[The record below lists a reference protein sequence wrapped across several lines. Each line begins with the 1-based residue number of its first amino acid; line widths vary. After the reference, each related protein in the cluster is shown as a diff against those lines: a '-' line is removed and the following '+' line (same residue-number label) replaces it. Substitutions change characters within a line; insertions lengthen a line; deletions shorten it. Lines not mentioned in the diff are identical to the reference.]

1 MRIRIIK
8 VILPLLLM
16 LSLLVPSSAY
26 AAPDIPE
33 FDGAAAIELSGFV
46 PAFSP
51 DDFTG
56 EDYIRYSE
64 LDALG
69 RPGPATA
76 CLSSASRPAEL
87 RAESGAYLPVG
98 WESVRYDD
106 VIDGGY
112 LYSVCQLISPALSG
126 SGPDARNVFTG
137 TRYLRAEGL
146 RPFEDLV
153 AGFVSRT
160 AYHILYRATPVYH
173 RDELVPYG
181 VQLEAYSAEDAG
193 RTISLN
199 VFLYN
204 VQPGVAIDYRNGKS
218 AQSPSVEVTSTAGD
232 ILHLHQYQTRPG
244 PDAPAVGSFSELG
257 NRLPVP
263 SENTIAKSSAPKYNF
278 IIHKNK
284 HTVHTMD
291 CGHLPYEENS
301 YKVYWTLEELYRNIP
316 DVNWCDYCPKPTN
329 NSSAKV
335 NAGNNQNSTANTAA
349 ASAAGKSKTS
359 AYILNMQTKIYHT
372 EDCGHLPP
380 AEYRRDFAGTPH
392 ELLEMGYYD
401 RCDFCQAIAAE
412 REKEKKASSPTVSA
426 AAGSSQSAPASTAE
440 KETAQS
446 AGNSIFDLPESAID
460 KMAGTTLTDKLRY
473 DDSVFEQ
480 AIYGTENDD
489 W

>member
-33 FDGAAAIELSGFV
+33 FGGAAAIELSGFV

-76 CLSSASRPAEL
+76 CLSSASRPVEL
-87 RAESGAYLPVG
+87 RAESSAYLPVG

-106 VIDGGY
+106 VIDEGY
-112 LYSVCQLISPALSG
+112 LYCLCQLISPTLSG

-153 AGFVSRT
+153 AAFVSRT

-173 RDELVPYG
+173 GDELVPYG

-193 RTISLN
+193 RTLSLN

-204 VQPGVAIDYRNGKS
+204 VQPGVTIDYRSGKS
-218 AQSPSVEVTSTAGD
+218 AQSPSVEVTSAAGD
-232 ILHLHQYQTRPG
+232 ILHLHQYQTRPAS
-244 PDAPAVGSFSELG
+244 DAPAVGSFSDLNARD
-257 NRLPVP
+257 NR
-263 SENTIAKSSAPKYNF
+263 
-278 IIHKNK
+278 
-284 HTVHTMD
+284 
-291 CGHLPYEENS
+291 
-301 YKVYWTLEELYRNIP
+301 
-316 DVNWCDYCPKPTN
+316 
-329 NSSAKV
+329 
-335 NAGNNQNSTANTAA
+335 NSTTKTTA
-349 ASAAGKSKTS
+349 ASAANKSKT
-359 AYILNMQTKIYHT
+359 ATYILNTQTKIYHT
-372 EDCGHLPP
+372 EDCGHLPA
-380 AEYRRDFAGTPH
+380 AEYRRDFTGTPQ
-392 ELLEMGYYD
+392 ELRGMGYYD
-401 RCDFCQAIAAE
+401 WCDFCQKIVAV
-412 REKEKKASSPTVSA
+412 KEKKASSPAVSA
-426 AAGSSQSAPASTAE
+426 AGSTSQSTPASTTE

-446 AGNSIFDLPESAID
+446 AKKSLFDLPESAID
-460 KMAGTTLTDKLRY
+460 KMAGNDLTDKLRY
-473 DDSVFEQ
+473 NDSVYEQ
-480 AIYGTENDD
+480 AINGTANDD

>member
-33 FDGAAAIELSGFV
+33 FGGAAAIELSGFV

-76 CLSSASRPAEL
+76 CLSSASRPVEL
-87 RAESGAYLPVG
+87 RAESSAYLPVG

-106 VIDGGY
+106 VIDEGY
-112 LYSVCQLISPALSG
+112 LYCLCQLISPTLSG

-153 AGFVSRT
+153 AAFVSRT

-173 RDELVPYG
+173 GDELVPYG

-193 RTISLN
+193 RTLSLN

-204 VQPGVAIDYRNGKS
+204 VQPGVTIDYRSGKS
-218 AQSPSVEVTSTAGD
+218 AQSPSVEVTSAAGD
-232 ILHLHQYQTRPG
+232 ILHLHQYQTRPAS
-244 PDAPAVGSFSELG
+244 DAPAVGSFSDLNARD
-257 NRLPVP
+257 NR
-263 SENTIAKSSAPKYNF
+263 
-278 IIHKNK
+278 
-284 HTVHTMD
+284 
-291 CGHLPYEENS
+291 
-301 YKVYWTLEELYRNIP
+301 
-316 DVNWCDYCPKPTN
+316 
-329 NSSAKV
+329 
-335 NAGNNQNSTANTAA
+335 NSTTKTTA
-349 ASAAGKSKTS
+349 ASAANKSKT
-359 AYILNMQTKIYHT
+359 ATYILNTQTKIYHT
-372 EDCGHLPP
+372 EDCGHLPA
-380 AEYRRDFAGTPH
+380 AEYRRDFTGTPQ
-392 ELLEMGYYD
+392 ELRSMGYYD
-401 RCDFCQAIAAE
+401 WCDFCQKIVAV
-412 REKEKKASSPTVSA
+412 KEKKASSPAVSA
-426 AAGSSQSAPASTAE
+426 AGSTSQSTPASTTE

-446 AGNSIFDLPESAID
+446 AKKSLFDLPESAID
-460 KMAGTTLTDKLRY
+460 KMAGDDLTDKLRY
-473 DDSVFEQ
+473 NDSVYEQ
-480 AIYGTENDD
+480 AINGTANDD

>member
-8 VILPLLLM
+8 YIMPLLLM
-16 LSLLVPSSAY
+16 SSLLVPASSY
-26 AAPDIPE
+26 AASPDIPE
-33 FDGAAAIELSGFV
+33 FGGAAAIELSGFV

-173 RDELVPYG
+173 GDELVPYG
-181 VQLEAYSAEDAG
+181 VQLEAYSVEDAG
-193 RTISLN
+193 RTLSLN
-199 VFLYN
+199 VFMYN
-204 VQPGVAIDYRNGKS
+204 VQPGVTIDYRSGKN

-232 ILHLHQYQTRPG
+232 ILHLHQYQTRPAS
-244 PDAPAVGSFSELG
+244 DAPAVGSFSDLNARD
-257 NRLPVP
+257 NR
-263 SENTIAKSSAPKYNF
+263 NTTTK
-278 IIHKNK
+278 
-284 HTVHTMD
+284 TT
-291 CGHLPYEENS
+291 
-301 YKVYWTLEELYRNIP
+301 
-316 DVNWCDYCPKPTN
+316 
-329 NSSAKV
+329 
-335 NAGNNQNSTANTAA
+335 A
-349 ASAAGKSKTS
+349 ASAANKSKT
-359 AYILNMQTKIYHT
+359 ATYILNTQTKIYHT
-372 EDCGHLPP
+372 GDCGHLPP
-380 AEYRRDFAGTPH
+380 AEYRRDFTGTPQ
-392 ELLEMGYYD
+392 ELRSMGYYD
-401 RCDFCQAIAAE
+401 WCDFCQKIVAV
-412 REKEKKASSPTVSA
+412 KEKPVSSPAVSA
-426 AAGSSQSAPASTAE
+426 AESTPASTTE
-440 KETAQS
+440 KESAQS
-446 AGNSIFDLPESAID
+446 AKKSLLDLPESAVD
-460 KMAGTTLTDKLRY
+460 RMAGTDLTDKLRY
-473 DDSVFEQ
+473 DDSVYEQ
-480 AIYGTENDD
+480 AINGTANDD

>member
-1 MRIRIIK
+1 MRIRILKI
-8 VILPLLLM
+8 ILPLLLM
-16 LSLLVPSSAY
+16 LSLLVPSSAC

-33 FDGAAAIELSGFV
+33 FGGAAAIELSGFV

-76 CLSSASRPAEL
+76 CLSSASRPVEL
-87 RAESGAYLPVG
+87 RAESSAYLPVG

-106 VIDGGY
+106 VIDEGY
-112 LYSVCQLISPALSG
+112 LYCLCQLISPTLSG

-153 AGFVSRT
+153 AAFVSRT

-173 RDELVPYG
+173 GDELVPYG

-204 VQPGVAIDYRNGKS
+204 VQPGVTIDYRSGKS
-218 AQSPSVEVTSTAGD
+218 AQSPSVEVTSAAGD
-232 ILHLHQYQTRPG
+232 ILHLHQYQTRPAS
-244 PDAPAVGSFSELG
+244 DAPAVGSFSDLNARD
-257 NRLPVP
+257 NR
-263 SENTIAKSSAPKYNF
+263 
-278 IIHKNK
+278 
-284 HTVHTMD
+284 
-291 CGHLPYEENS
+291 
-301 YKVYWTLEELYRNIP
+301 
-316 DVNWCDYCPKPTN
+316 
-329 NSSAKV
+329 
-335 NAGNNQNSTANTAA
+335 NSTTKTTA
-349 ASAAGKSKTS
+349 ASAANKSKTVT
-359 AYILNMQTKIYHT
+359 YILNTQTKIYHT
-372 EDCGHLPP
+372 GDCGHLPP
-380 AEYRRDFAGTPH
+380 AEYRRDFTGTPQ
-392 ELLEMGYYD
+392 ELRGMGYYD
-401 RCDFCQAIAAE
+401 WCDFCQKIVAV
-412 REKEKKASSPTVSA
+412 KEKKASSPAVSA
-426 AAGSSQSAPASTAE
+426 AGSTSQSTPASTTE

-446 AGNSIFDLPESAID
+446 AKKSLFDLPESAID
-460 KMAGTTLTDKLRY
+460 KMAGDDLTDKLRY
-473 DDSVFEQ
+473 NDSVYEQ
-480 AIYGTENDD
+480 AINGTANDD

>member
-33 FDGAAAIELSGFV
+33 FGGAAAIELSGFV

-76 CLSSASRPAEL
+76 CFSSASHPAEL

-137 TRYLRAEGL
+137 TRFLRAEGL

-173 RDELVPYG
+173 GDELVPYG

-204 VQPGVAIDYRNGKS
+204 VQPGVTIDYRSGKS
-218 AQSPSVEVTSTAGD
+218 AQSPSVEVTSATGD

-257 NRLPVP
+257 SFQQRSYQTTL
-263 SENTIAKSSAPKYNF
+263 SSRNGKQYNF
-278 IIHKNK
+278 IINKNT
-284 HTVHTMD
+284 HTIHTTLCKNPPNEENRIYFTGTVEQLRNAYPEHTM
-291 CGHLPYEENS
+291 YE
-301 YKVYWTLEELYRNIP
+301 K
-316 DVNWCDYCPKPTN
+316 WCSNCPAPTTGSFAVLN
-329 NSSAKV
+329 DRDNK
-335 NAGNNQNSTANTAA
+335 NTTA
-349 ASAAGKSKTS
+349 KTS
-359 AYILNMQTKIYHT
+359 AYILNTQTKIYHT
-372 EDCGHLPP
+372 GDCGHLPP
-380 AEYRRDFAGTPH
+380 AEYRRDFTGTPH

-412 REKEKKASSPTVSA
+412 KEKEKKASSPAGS
-426 AAGSSQSAPASTAE
+426 AAGSTSQSTPASTTE

-446 AGNSIFDLPESAID
+446 AKKSLFDLPESAID
-460 KMAGTTLTDKLRY
+460 KMAGSNLTDNLRY
-473 DDSVFEQ
+473 DDSVYEQ
-480 AIYGTENDD
+480 AVYGTENDD

>member
-1 MRIRIIK
+1 MRIRILKI
-8 VILPLLLM
+8 ILPLLLM

-33 FDGAAAIELSGFV
+33 FGGAAAIELSGFV

-173 RDELVPYG
+173 GDELVPYG
-181 VQLEAYSAEDAG
+181 VQLEAYSVEDAG
-193 RTISLN
+193 RTLSLN

-204 VQPGVAIDYRNGKS
+204 VQPGVTIDYRSGKN

-232 ILHLHQYQTRPG
+232 ILHLHQYQTRPAS
-244 PDAPAVGSFSELG
+244 DAPAVGSFSDLNARD
-257 NRLPVP
+257 NR
-263 SENTIAKSSAPKYNF
+263 NTTTK
-278 IIHKNK
+278 
-284 HTVHTMD
+284 
-291 CGHLPYEENS
+291 
-301 YKVYWTLEELYRNIP
+301 
-316 DVNWCDYCPKPTN
+316 
-329 NSSAKV
+329 
-335 NAGNNQNSTANTAA
+335 TAA
-349 ASAAGKSKTS
+349 ASAAGKSKTTT
-359 AYILNMQTKIYHT
+359 YILNTQTKIYHT
-372 EDCGHLPP
+372 GDCGHLPP
-380 AEYRRDFAGTPH
+380 AEYRRDFTGTPQ
-392 ELLEMGYYD
+392 ELRSMGYYD
-401 RCDFCQAIAAE
+401 WCDFCQKIVAV
-412 REKEKKASSPTVSA
+412 KEKPVSSPAVSA
-426 AAGSSQSAPASTAE
+426 AESTPASTTE
-440 KETAQS
+440 KESAQS
-446 AGNSIFDLPESAID
+446 TKKSLLDLPESAVD
-460 KMAGTTLTDKLRY
+460 RMAGTDLTDKLRY
-473 DDSVFEQ
+473 DDSVYEQ
-480 AIYGTENDD
+480 AINGTANDD